1 MKRARLIMALLSP
14 SRKPKL
20 QSAAQFKTTLA
31 AEVQLH
37 CLMCGRHDG
46 LPPGTWA
53 ACDLI
58 LPVWSQYE
66 IDLYMTPAFM
76 QTLLAGMKA
85 YLAQDH
91 NAEV

>member
-1 MKRARLIMALLSP
+1 MKRARSIKALLSP

-20 QSAAQFKTTLA
+20 QSAAQSMTTLA

-37 CLMCGRHDG
+37 CIMCGRHDG

-53 ACDLI
+53 ACGLI

-66 IDLYMTPAFM
+66 IDLYMTPTFM

-85 YLAQDH
+85 YLAHDH